1 MRKIFL
7 IAILLCT
14 ALSCTEEGTPGKDGK
29 DGSSGIDGKNGTDG
43 TNTTSQGKEFIII
56 SGAVTNAQVADQLA
70 KEIGP
75 NTEHVNILNTTGLTT
90 LDLSALTSGWEIFIG
105 SNVDL
110 VSVNLNGLKKVNN
123 VSLNYNPK
131 LTSIGLNNLSSV
143 ANLQLSSVGIASLS
157 LPQLQLGTISLYDLG
172 SLTSFNAPL
181 FTMGGCTINGTALT
195 SINLPALKI
204 VNNSFMIFGNKKL
217 TSISFSNVVTMNII
231 NYVYMIDNAL
241 PSTEINKL
249 LNTLNTKV
257 SFTGTTKIIYLQS
270 QTPKAPPTGTGI
282 TDKNQL
288 IAKGFTVT
296 TD

>member
-1 MRKIFL
+1 MKKIFL

-29 DGSSGIDGKNGTDG
+29 DGTNGVDGKNGTDG
-43 TNTTSQGKEFIII
+43 TNASSQGKEFIII

-105 SNVDL
+105 SNADL
-110 VSVNLNGLKKVNN
+110 VSVNLNGLKKVNSVN
-123 VSLNYNPK
+123 MTFNPK
-131 LTSIGLNNLSSV
+131 LTTVGLDNLSIVS
-143 ANLQLSSVGIASLS
+143 NLQVISCGLTSLS
-157 LPQLQLGTISLYDLG
+157 LPQLQLGTILLSDLASLA
-172 SLTSFNAPL
+172 SFSAPL
-181 FTMGGCTINGTALT
+181 FTMGGCSINSTALT
-195 SINLPALKI
+195 SINLPALKA
-204 VNNSFMIFGNKKL
+204 VNNYLMIYSNKKL
-217 TSISFSNVVTMNII
+217 TSISFPNVVTMNILT
-231 NYVYMIDNAL
+231 YVYMIDNAL

-249 LNTLNTKV
+249 LSTFNTKV
-257 SFTGTTKIIYLQS
+257 SFTGSTKAIYLQG
-270 QTPKAPPTGTGI
+270 QTPKAPPTGIGI